1 MGFLDKLMGRSKK
14 AAGDTMGDSSMSRE
28 GAAQEQA
35 AAAEEHAEQPD
46 HDAQPDGE
54 QDQTP

>member
-28 GAAQEQA
+28 GAVQEQA
-35 AAAEEHAEQPD
+35 AAAEEHAEE
-46 HDAQPDGE
+46 HDDDAHPHGE
-54 QDQTP
+54 QDHTP